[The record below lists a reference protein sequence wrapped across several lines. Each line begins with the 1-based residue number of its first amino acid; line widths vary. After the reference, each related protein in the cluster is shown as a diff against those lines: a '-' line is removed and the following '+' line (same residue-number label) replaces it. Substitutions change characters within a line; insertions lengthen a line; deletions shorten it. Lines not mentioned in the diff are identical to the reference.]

1 MAELLSATGSFTTEG
16 ERRAAE
22 VLKQLPDSWL
32 VICNKTLPTS
42 NGRSYEMDFVVV
54 GRRWIFLLDE
64 KSWRGKIRGNDEQW
78 IRMDGSSERSPLAKV
93 DYVAKVL
100 AGHLNWQIPSLKG
113 AGHFVRG
120 GVLLSATDQPPQ
132 ILDPRAT
139 NGIFLLTDACQRLR
153 MLDSQGGNPLVGQV
167 HNLVKKALV
176 DFSERPAI
184 PKRINL
190 FTIDDAITI
199 RPGVRLFHATMD
211 GGEPRLLMVY
221 DLGRDPLVAQENY
234 EFFLH

>member
-221 DLGRDPLVAQENY
+221 DLGRDPLVAQDN
-234 EFFLH
+234 